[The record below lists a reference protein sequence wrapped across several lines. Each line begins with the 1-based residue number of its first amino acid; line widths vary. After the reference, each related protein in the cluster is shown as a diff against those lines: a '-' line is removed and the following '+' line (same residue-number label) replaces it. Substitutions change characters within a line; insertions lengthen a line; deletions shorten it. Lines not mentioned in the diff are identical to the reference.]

1 MTADVEVPDWV
12 GEYYELVDAN
22 DFAGCAARFDEDI
35 EVQFGS
41 RPVVRGKQAAGQ
53 TLAAAHEPWISVT
66 HHIRNL
72 WEVDGATL
80 IAFAATYDLKAG
92 GTKTI
97 PTFTVLRRRGEL
109 ISQLHV
115 YIDEASLLVDDA
127 GQRRAGNGSPASHA
141 RPSA

>member
-12 GEYYELVDAN
+12 REYYELVDAN
-22 DFAGCAARFDEDI
+22 DFAGCAQRFADDI

-41 RPVVRGKQAAGQ
+41 RPVVRGKQEAGR
-53 TLAAAHEPWISVT
+53 TLASAHEPWISVS
-66 HHIRNL
+66 HHIRDL
-72 WEVDGATL
+72 WREGDVTL
-80 IAFAATYDLKAG
+80 IAFAATYLLKAG

-97 PTFTVLRRRGEL
+97 PTFTVLRRRDDL

-115 YIDEASLLVDDA
+115 YIDEGSLLADDA

-141 RPSA
+141 RPSS

>member
-1 MTADVEVPDWV
+1 MTADVDVPDWV
-12 GEYYELVDAN
+12 REYYELVDAN
-22 DFAGCAARFDEDI
+22 DFAGCAQRFADDI

-41 RPVVRGKQAAGQ
+41 RPVAHGKQAAGQ
-53 TLAAAHEPWISVT
+53 TLAAAHEPWTSVS
-66 HHIRNL
+66 HHIRDL

-92 GTKTI
+92 GTRTI
-97 PTFTVLRRRGEL
+97 PTFTVLRRRAER

-115 YIDEASLLVDDA
+115 YIDEASLLVDS
-127 GQRRAGNGSPASHA
+127 GQRRAGNGSPSSHA